1 MIDIGVLRTYKKYDG
16 WSNYEVRNIEGYGA
30 LSGDPFD
37 EMCEGIL
44 VSIVSSD
51 HVNYIFIADKP
62 LLDKAFPT
70 DEDPYLLHSGIFSD
84 ERAQGR
90 CWFVD
95 KQDEKDGIIYTSS
108 DGMFHVKHDVGG
120 VLV

>member
-1 MIDIGVLRTYKKYDG
+1 MIDIGVLRTYKKFDG
-16 WSNYEVRNIEGYGA
+16 LSKCKIRNIEGYGA
-30 LSGDPFD
+30 ISGNPLD
-37 EMCEGIL
+37 EMCNGIL
-44 VSIVSSD
+44 VSIDTGGEIS
-51 HVNYIFIADKP
+51 YLFIADKP
-62 LLDKAFPT
+62 LLDKTFPT

-84 ERAQGR
+84 SRAQGR

-108 DGMFHVKHDVGG
+108 DGMFHMKHNVGS

>member
-1 MIDIGVLRTYKKYDG
+1 MIDIGVLRTYKKFDG
-16 WSNYEVRNIEGYGA
+16 WSRSEVRKIEGYGA
-30 LSGDPFD
+30 LSGEPFD
-37 EMCEGIL
+37 EMCVGML
-44 VSIVSSD
+44 VSINVGGETS
-51 HVNYIFIADKP
+51 YLFIADKP
-62 LLDKAFPT
+62 LLDKSFPT

-108 DGMFHVKHDVGG
+108 EGMFHMKHSVGG

>member
-1 MIDIGVLRTYKKYDG
+1 MIDIGVLRTYKKFDG
-16 WSNYEVRNIEGYGA
+16 WSRSEVRKIEGYGA
-30 LSGDPFD
+30 LSGHPFD
-37 EMCEGIL
+37 EMCHGML
-44 VSIVSSD
+44 VSLDVGGETS
-51 HVNYIFIADKP
+51 YLFIADKP
-62 LLDKAFPT
+62 LLDKSFPT

-108 DGMFHVKHDVGG
+108 EGMFHVKHNVGG
-120 VLV
+120 VIV

>member
-1 MIDIGVLRTYKKYDG
+1 MIDIGVLCTYKKYNG
-16 WSNYEVRNIEGYGA
+16 WSASKVRKIEGYGA
-30 LSGDPFD
+30 LSGTPFD
-37 EMCEGIL
+37 ELCHGML
-44 VSIVSSD
+44 VSIDTRGEIS
-51 HVNYIFIADKP
+51 YLFIADKP

-70 DEDPYLLHSGIFSD
+70 DEDPYLLHSGIFND

-108 DGMFHVKHDVGG
+108 EGMFHVKHQVGG
-120 VLV
+120 VIV

>member
-1 MIDIGVLRTYKKYDG
+1 MIDIGVLRTYKKFDG
-16 WSNYEVRNIEGYGA
+16 CSKSEVIKIEGYGA
-30 LSGDPFD
+30 LSGEPFD
-37 EMCEGIL
+37 EMCVGML
-44 VSIVSSD
+44 VSIDVGGETS
-51 HVNYIFIADKP
+51 YLFIADEP

-108 DGMFHVKHDVGG
+108 DGMFHMKHNVGG